1 MVTIWLQGSL
11 LLEVSL
17 GDLGADGDVCAER
30 GGRLPTKGVQ
40 PANMGVCGELQRRPQ
55 RAPGN
60 HTGVCRPCWPE
71 GGGTFLSTVCAPE
84 AWATAVW
91 REGRGA
97 HTPLQAAG
105 GTRAAPSD
113 APHGFPHRS
122 SCTLRG
128 ISFSLIGF
136 SGSVRE
142 EKGASG
148 DGSHSLYR

>member
-1 MVTIWLQGSL
+1 MIWLHGSL

-60 HTGVCRPCWPE
+60 HTGVWRPCCPE
-71 GGGTFLSTVCAPE
+71 GGWMLLSTVWAVE
-84 AWATAVW
+84 AWAAAAW
-91 REGRGA
+91 RAGRGA
-97 HTPLQAAG
+97 QTPLHGTG

-113 APHGFPHRS
+113 VPHSFPHRS
-122 SCTLRG
+122 SWMLRG

-136 SGSVRE
+136 SGSGQLERE
-142 EKGASG
+142 VSRFDFK
-148 DGSHSLYR
+148 